1 MDEVTAPDLR
11 GLGPNDAWLA
21 CYARD
26 LALSI
31 IVDDSVE
38 IVGHDSSRACI
49 TKQQPSPGSRMS
61 ANSVVAWLGIVDDG
75 PEVGVREPR
84 RPPPS
89 LRSPGTAR
97 DDESGPGATAID
109 SP

>member
-11 GLGPNDAWLA
+11 GLGQEDARLA
-21 CYARD
+21 CYERA

-31 IVDDSVE
+31 IVDDLVE
-38 IVGHDSSRACI
+38 VGGLDSSRACI
-49 TKQQPSPGSRMS
+49 TEQQPSPGSRMS
-61 ANSVVAWLGIVDDG
+61 ADTVIAWLGIVNDG

-89 LRSPGTAR
+89 PRSPAVAGDDGSAPGTA
-97 DDESGPGATAID
+97 SGD
-109 SP
+109 W

>member
-89 LRSPGTAR
+89 PRSPAVAGDDGPAPGTA
-97 DDESGPGATAID
+97 SGD
-109 SP
+109 W

>member
-11 GLGPNDAWLA
+11 GLGQEDARLA
-21 CYARD
+21 CYERA

-31 IVDDSVE
+31 IVDDLVE
-38 IVGHDSSRACI
+38 VVGLDSLRACI
-49 TKQQPSPGSRMS
+49 TTQQPSPGSPMS
-61 ANSVVAWLGIVDDG
+61 ANRVIAWLGIVNDG

-89 LRSPGTAR
+89 PRSPAGAR
-97 DDESGPGATAID
+97 DDGSAPSTASSD
-109 SP
+109 